1 MACVWTESS
10 GYPEAVSVVFGPP
23 PISGV
28 GASGGLQ
35 VQVVDLAGQGIDALA
50 RASQQVGAE
59 MRQRPELSGLYNTF
73 RASVPQIKV
82 AADFAA
88 YRHLWVGQPRRGEA
102 CRPPRG

>member
-1 MACVWTESS
+1 MAWVWTESS

-28 GASGGLQ
+28 GAAGGLRI
-35 VQVVDLAGQGIDALA
+35 QVVDLAGQGIDALA
-50 RASQQVGAE
+50 WASPQVVAE
-59 MRQRPELSGLYNTF
+59 MSQRPELNGLYNTF
-73 RASVPQIKV
+73 RASVPQIRV

-88 YRHLWVGQPRRGEA
+88 YRHCWAGQAKRGGA

>member
-1 MACVWTESS
+1 MAWVWTESS

-28 GASGGLQ
+28 RASGGLR
-35 VQVVDLAGQGIDALA
+35 VQVVNLAGQGIDALA
-50 RASQQVGAE
+50 RASQQVVAE
-59 MRQRPELSGLYNTF
+59 MSQRPELSGLYNTF
-73 RASVPQIKV
+73 RASVPQIRV

-88 YRHLWVGQPRRGEA
+88 CRHLWAGQARRGGA